1 MSHTIQGMLFRVSPT
16 EKKTDTFSFRKFL
29 IVTSGQYPQ
38 TMEFQ
43 LNNDRCSLIDGINPG
58 THVDITF
65 DIKSREYQDKYYNTL
80 QAWQVKPAEA
90 VQQQPAGD
98 EDISD
103 AEIVDA
109 TDRTPLPF

>member
-16 EKKTDTFSFRKFL
+16 EKIKDNFSIRKFL
-29 IVTSGQYPQ
+29 VITTGQYPQ
-38 TMEFQ
+38 TLEFQ
-43 LNNDRCSLIDGINPG
+43 LTNDKCSVIDGINPG

-65 DIKSREYQDKYYNTL
+65 YLKSREYQDKYYTTL
-80 QAWQVKPAEA
+80 QAWSVVVAGNVKQEP
-90 VQQQPAGD
+90 VGD